1 MFRVNIISSDQ
12 MLLFEA
18 KSVILPLVD
27 GYMGVL
33 PRHSPFAATLD
44 VGLVTIKTAEDEEKN
59 YAVAGGVASFSSGFL
74 RIITP
79 AVYETDDL
87 NTFVEKL
94 DEEYKRAHEASQRYR
109 SIKLNP

>member
-27 GYMGVL
+27 GYMVYSLDTVL
-33 PRHSPFAATLD
+33 SCHVGR
-44 VGLVTIKTAEDEEKN
+44 GLVTIKTAEDEEKN

-94 DEEYKRAHEASQRYR
+94 DEEYKRAHEASERYVQ
-109 SIKLNP
+109 

>member
-33 PRHSPFAATLD
+33 PRHSPFVATLD
-44 VGLVTIKTAEDEEKN
+44 VGLVTIKTAEDEE
-59 YAVAGGVASFSSGFL
+59 
-74 RIITP
+74 
-79 AVYETDDL
+79 
-87 NTFVEKL
+87 
-94 DEEYKRAHEASQRYR
+94 
-109 SIKLNP
+109 

>member
-33 PRHSPFAATLD
+33 PRHSPFVATLD
-44 VGLVTIKTAEDEEKN
+44 VGLVTIKTQRTRRRIMQLLR
-59 YAVAGGVASFSSGFL
+59 SGILLLWFL

-87 NTFVEKL
+87 NTFVKNWMRNTKELTKQV
-94 DEEYKRAHEASQRYR
+94 SVTVQ
-109 SIKLNP
+109 